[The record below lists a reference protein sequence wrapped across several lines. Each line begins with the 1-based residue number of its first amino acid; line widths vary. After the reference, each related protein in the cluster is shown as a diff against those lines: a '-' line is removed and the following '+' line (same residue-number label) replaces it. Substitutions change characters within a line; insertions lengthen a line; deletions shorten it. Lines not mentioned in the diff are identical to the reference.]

1 MDNLDKLDFDVSYN
15 TSFSSGKANLIDVYV
30 KDAEVTDTQK
40 EEDKLISF
48 SAALINCF
56 KNKVK
61 NSPERLRVDSLIA
74 TYKDAGGTYNKELN
88 CTLGE
93 WCMAHVNRFL
103 SIAERKDFILDINVA
118 KQDLIEYGLEVA
130 FDSVD
135 QLYIET
141 RKEAVSNAIASHWME
156 I

>member
-61 NSPERLRVDSLIA
+61 NSSERLRVDSLIA
-74 TYKDAGGTYNKELN
+74 TYKDAGETYNKEAS

-103 SIAERKDFILDINVA
+103 SISERKDFILDIEKA
-118 KQDLIEYGLEVA
+118 KQDLIENNLKVD

>member
-1 MDNLDKLDFDVSYN
+1 MDNLNKLDFDVSYD
-15 TSFSSGKANLIDVYV
+15 TSFSSEEANLIDVYARDV
-30 KDAEVTDTQK
+30 EVTAAQK

-48 SAALINCF
+48 SAALIDCF

-61 NSPERLRVDSLIA
+61 NSPERLRVDSLVA
-74 TYKDAGGTYNKELN
+74 TYKEAGETYKEQTD
-88 CTLGE
+88 CTLNE

-103 SIAERKDFILDINVA
+103 SIAEKKDFVLDLNKA
-118 KQDLIEYGLEVA
+118 KQDLIEYGLEVE

-141 RKEAVSNAIASHWME
+141 RKEAINNAIASHWME